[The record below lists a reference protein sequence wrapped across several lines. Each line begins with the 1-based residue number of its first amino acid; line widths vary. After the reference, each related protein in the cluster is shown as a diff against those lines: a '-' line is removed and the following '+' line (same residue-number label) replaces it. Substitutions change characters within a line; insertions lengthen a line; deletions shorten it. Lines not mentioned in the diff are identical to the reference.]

1 MRSNIIGDYRLVARL
16 GRASTTD
23 AFLAT
28 RRGESGSP
36 ELFVIKRF
44 REDLSAADGGK
55 HCDAVL
61 EEARLATRLAHPHV
75 VKTFEIGLDEGSPY
89 RVIEHLEG
97 HALDRILNAAAPAGG
112 FALEF
117 ALQVISDVLLAL
129 AYAHDTAD
137 VDGSSYGM
145 VHREVSPHNIFVT
158 YQGQVKLVDF
168 GDPKHVLRRDN
179 PDAAVPASSYAYLAP
194 EQALGMNVDRR
205 ADVFAVGSVLW
216 ELLAG
221 RPLVAAD
228 TPEAA
233 REKLLYEP
241 VPKLASVRPDLAP
254 ELAAI
259 CDRALEHDP
268 EQRYPDAAAMRA
280 DLVKVRSTA
289 GTTRA
294 ELGELVQSLFAAERA
309 ARAQRIEQLV
319 GALVPLRPTG
329 LGMPVPSERDSLE
342 PPRRLTLLRSEP
354 PVSDRPAARRK
365 SRLSSALPVAAVLA
379 FIGAI
384 AFMYT
389 RWSGSSGQ
397 HAAAA
402 AMEQEPQPPSAD
414 IMLRMCGSNT
424 MGAELAPALVEA
436 FLSSK
441 GTSALTRRINPVA
454 DLTTV
459 VGMLGGARIG
469 VEIRARGS
477 ATAFAGLADDSCDVG
492 MASRAI
498 NDAEATALL
507 EKGRDLR
514 SPGAEHVLAM
524 DGIAIIVHPNNPVHA
539 LDRAALQGIYT
550 GKIQDWAALGGAPG
564 PIHVFARD
572 DKSGTFDTFRS
583 LVLGKEQLAES
594 AKRFSENAALADAVA
609 GEPASIGFVGLPY
622 VRSARALAVGESGA
636 APMLPTRFTVSTES
650 YMLSRRLYLYTL
662 PKPRTAWATDFVSFA
677 LSRHAQEVVN
687 HSQFIDLGLS
697 TQEVKCS
704 ALCSPRYAAAVA
716 KAERVSMDFRF
727 RTGSSEP
734 DSRAGRDIERL
745 VSLLGDRPNAKV
757 LLLGFSDSVGHS
769 AANIKLSL
777 DRAKTIEREL
787 APRGVYA
794 ALVTGFGAE
803 MPVASN
809 ESDSGRQR
817 NRRVEV
823 WFEH

>member
-1 MRSNIIGDYRLVARL
+1 MRSNIIGVYRLIARL

-23 AFLAT
+23 AFLAM
-28 RRGESGSP
+28 RRGVSGSP
-36 ELFVIKRF
+36 ELVVVKRF
-44 REDLSAADGGK
+44 REDVSAADGGK
-55 HCDAVL
+55 LCDAVL
-61 EEARLATRLAHPHV
+61 EEARLATRLAHTHV
-75 VKTFEIGLDEGSPY
+75 VRTIEIGLDEGLPY
-89 RVIEHLEG
+89 RVIEYLEG
-97 HALDRILNAAAPAGG
+97 QPLDRILSALPPGG
-112 FALEF
+112 LALEF
-117 ALQVISDVLLAL
+117 ALQVVSDVLLAL
-129 AYAHDTAD
+129 AYAHDTTE
-137 VDGSSYGM
+137 VDGSAFGV

-158 YQGQVKLVDF
+158 YQGQVKLADF

-179 PDAAVPASSYAYLAP
+179 PDAAVSASSFAYLAP

-228 TPEAA
+228 TAEAA

-241 VPKLASVRPDLAP
+241 VPKLASVRPALAP

-268 EQRYPDAAAMRA
+268 EQRYPDAATMRA
-280 DLVKVRSTA
+280 DLVKVRSAA
-289 GTTRA
+289 GAMRA
-294 ELGELVQSLFAAERA
+294 DLGDFLQKLFATERH

-319 GALVPLRPTG
+319 GAIVPPRPTG
-329 LGMPVPSERDSLE
+329 LDLPAPSDRDSLE
-342 PPRRLTLLRSEP
+342 PPRRLTLSRSAP
-354 PVSDRPAARRK
+354 PVSDRPPARRK
-365 SRLSSALPVAAVLA
+365 DRLTKALPVAAVLA
-379 FIGAI
+379 FISAI
-384 AFMYT
+384 AFIYA

-397 HAAAA
+397 QAAALAHEEQPA
-402 AMEQEPQPPSAD
+402 AAPAD
-414 IMLRMCGSNT
+414 IVLRMCGSNT
-424 MGAELAPALVEA
+424 VGGELAPALVEA

-441 GTSALTRRINPVA
+441 GTSAPTRRINPVA

-459 VGMLGGARIG
+459 VGMLGGVRIG

-477 ATAFAGLADDSCDVG
+477 ATAFSGLADDSCDVG

-498 NDAEATALL
+498 NDAEASALL

-524 DGIAIIVHPNNPVHA
+524 DGIAIIVHPNNSVHA
-539 LDRAALQGIYT
+539 LDRTALHGIYT
-550 GKIQDWAALGGAPG
+550 GKIQDWAALGGAQG
-564 PIHVFARD
+564 PISLFARD

-583 LVLGKEQLAES
+583 LVLGKDQLAES
-594 AKRFSENAALADAVA
+594 AKRFWDSAALSDAVA
-609 GEPASIGFVGLPY
+609 GEPSAIGFVGLPY
-622 VRSARALAVGESGA
+622 VRSARALAVGEAGA

-662 PKPRTAWATDFVSFA
+662 PKPRTTWSTDFVSYA

-687 HSQFIDLGLS
+687 RSQFIDLGLS
-697 TQEVKCS
+697 AQEVKCS

-757 LLLGFSDSVGHS
+757 LLLGFSDSVGNS

-803 MPVASN
+803 MPLASN

-823 WFEH
+823 WIER